1 MGSAGIIRFEQ
12 VWKEYRYR
20 PRTLGEAWSRV
31 VGKRRTPDRFWALR
45 DISFELKAG
54 QALGLVGPNGA
65 GKSTLLK
72 LISGITRPTKGSVAR
87 RGMIAPLIELGAG
100 FHSELTG
107 RENIELNATILGMS
121 RAEIRRKMDA
131 IIEFSELRQFID
143 TPVKHYSSGMYVR
156 LGFSVAAHLEP
167 DILLIDEVLAVGD
180 AAFRTR
186 CLKRVAE
193 LRRAGTTICYVT
205 HNILSIRGL
214 CDRAMFLDKGAVVAE
229 GDPDA
234 VITAYNQYLSQ
245 RPDFDFVT
253 KRVEQGARDARI
265 VAVELLG
272 DDGVARTRFRFG
284 ETLRVRVRYELE
296 RPLDSPVFG
305 VDIRRSDGLLCAM
318 ARTDFSGVS
327 PGLIEQHGQFEVD
340 LGPIHFTAASYVVG
354 GVIFD
359 SSATVPYDYRPIA
372 RLEVEGVVHA
382 DSLLGCVC
390 LPPSKWTLAS
400 VGRPFTPAREP

>member
-1 MGSAGIIRFEQ
+1 MIRFEQ

-20 PRTLGEAWSRV
+20 PKTLGETWLR
-31 VGKRRTPDRFWALR
+31 GLTKRRTPDCFWALR
-45 DISFELKAG
+45 DISFELKPG
-54 QALGLVGPNGA
+54 QALGLIGPNGA
-65 GKSTLLK
+65 GKSTILK
-72 LISGITRPTKGSVAR
+72 LISGITRPTKGAVTR
-87 RGMIAPLIELGAG
+87 QGTIAPLIELGAG

-121 RAEIRRKMDA
+121 RADIRSKMEP
-131 IIEFSELRQFID
+131 IIEFSELREFID

-167 DILLIDEVLAVGD
+167 DILLVDEVLAVGD
-180 AAFRTR
+180 AGFRAR
-186 CLKRVAE
+186 CLERIAQ
-193 LRRAGTTICYVT
+193 LRRAGTTICFVT

-214 CDRAMFLDKGAVVAE
+214 CDRAIFIEKGAVVAD
-229 GDPDA
+229 GDPDT
-234 VITAYNQYLSQ
+234 VVTAYNHYLSG
-245 RPDFDFVT
+245 RADFNFVT
-253 KRVEQGARDARI
+253 KRVEDGTRDVRI
-265 VAVELLG
+265 VAVELCG
-272 DDGVARTRFRFG
+272 DDGVPRTRFRFG
-284 ETLRVRVRYELE
+284 ETLQVRVRYELE

-340 LGPIHFTAASYVVG
+340 LGPIHLTAASYMVG

-372 RLEVEGVVHA
+372 HLEVEGVVHA
-382 DSLLGCVC
+382 DGLLGCVC
-390 LPPSKWTLAS
+390 LPPSKWILAS
-400 VGRPFTPAREP
+400 AGRPLARAAEP